1 MRNWVAPWCRDGRPE
16 GAAMRVLRHTDKFHE
31 RLETLYQHF
40 LSPTSLVND
49 WTQATP
55 CPETERNYMVSFYNS
70 QPALSLHF
78 GLQPCCFFTQLF
90 DPDPTGSCQA
100 RRVPKSPLLMLKAWT
115 VTDGR
120 LRKVLALGS
129 ANIGRIPSPRNL
141 LLLAV
146 PILDE
151 SG

>member
-115 VTDGR
+115 APNLKQTVFRPSGSSFHDGAALTSR
-120 LRKVLALGS
+120 KSAQELVLR
-129 ANIGRIPSPRNL
+129 
-141 LLLAV
+141 
-146 PILDE
+146 
-151 SG
+151 